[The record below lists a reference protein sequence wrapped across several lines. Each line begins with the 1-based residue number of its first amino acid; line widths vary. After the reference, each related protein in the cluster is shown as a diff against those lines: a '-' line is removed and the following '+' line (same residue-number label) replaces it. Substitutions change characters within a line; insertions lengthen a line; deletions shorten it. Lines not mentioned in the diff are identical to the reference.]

1 MEIILKTNALSKNYS
16 KVNALSE
23 LSFEVRKG
31 MVFGILGPNGSGKTT
46 TLGIIL
52 GVINQNS
59 GDYSWF
65 GNGMEDSNRKRI
77 GALLETPNFYPYLTA
92 VQNLKIVAKIK
103 GLSDVDQK
111 IHSVLKQVGLLE
123 RKDSVFRTYSLGMK
137 QRLAIGSALLGEP
150 EVLVL
155 DEPTN
160 GLDPEGIAE
169 IRTLILEIAKQG
181 KTIIIASHQLDEIEK
196 VCSDVLIMR
205 KGIALKSSG
214 INEISDKK
222 RQILVSSDELL
233 RLENLF
239 KSHPE
244 ITIAKSTA
252 TDLILDVPLS
262 MSSKAINQ
270 LCFENGII
278 LTGLREVQRS
288 LEDQFLELIK
298 A

>member
-16 KVNALSE
+16 KIKALSN

-65 GNGMEDSNRKRI
+65 GNGMNDENRTRI

-92 VQNLKIVAKIK
+92 VQNLQIVAKIK
-103 GLSDVDQK
+103 G
-111 IHSVLKQVGLLE
+111 IARHEEAIASVLVQVGLSE
-123 RKDSVFRTYSLGMK
+123 RKDSEFRTYSLGMK
-137 QRLAIGSALLGEP
+137 QRLAIGAALLGEP

-169 IRTLILEIAKQG
+169 IRTLILDISKKG

-196 VCSDVLIMR
+196 VCTDVLIMR
-205 KGIALKSSG
+205 KGIALKSSA
-214 INEISDKK
+214 INEITDKK
-222 RQILVSSDELL
+222 RQILVSSDEIDRVVILL
-233 RLENLF
+233 

-244 ITIAKSTA
+244 ISIAKSTN
-252 TDLILDVPLS
+252 TELILDVPND
-262 MSSKAINQ
+262 MSSKSINQ
-270 LCFENGII
+270 LCFDHGIV
-278 LTGLREVQRS
+278 LTGLREIQRS